1 MAHGTAYEKVVE
13 PLKYRL
19 FSQVRRGD
27 AVLEAGIGTAPN
39 LRFYA
44 DKVCHQELLM
54 ILLASAYV
62 SARQCCHCAACAP

>member
-1 MAHGTAYEKVVE
+1 MAHGAAYEKVVE

-44 DKVCHQELLM
+44 DKVRHQELSM
-54 ILLASAYV
+54 IWLAGGSL
-62 SARQCCHCAACAP
+62 HT